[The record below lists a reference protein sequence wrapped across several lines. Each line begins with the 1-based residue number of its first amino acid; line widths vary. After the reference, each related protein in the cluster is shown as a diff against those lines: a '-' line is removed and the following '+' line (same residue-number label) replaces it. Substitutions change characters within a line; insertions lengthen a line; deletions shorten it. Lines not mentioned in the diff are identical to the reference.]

1 MRVLFYKFQAADN
14 GMRHEQRAWR
24 KHGIG
29 SDSATVANKVEMG
42 NGTAFKYYRGL
53 DLTTD
58 AELCTGS
65 QKYAVPKIRMSTDK
79 TVCRNDGWCF
89 DGYIVSDDGCF
100 VYGHTVL
107 NIIIIIESLNDI
119 GNGRAEMLNDAPR

>member
-1 MRVLFYKFQAADN
+1 MKPSTDALTTMTDIHRVVCAFVVVIGEN
-14 GMRHEQRAWR
+14 GTGLDVHILPDDA
-24 KHGIG
+24 
-29 SDSATVANKVEMG
+29 VANKVEMG

-58 AELCTGS
+58 ADLCTGS

-107 NIIIIIESLNDI
+107 NIITQLSQ
-119 GNGRAEMLNDAPR
+119 APLVL